1 MASFREL
8 PPFANILIAVVLA
21 AAVVAGGWF
30 IPGSPLNT
38 KQGELETTNKEI
50 AELRPQ
56 VQALEVI
63 ERQHAE
69 LKAQV
74 AGLEKQLEVLKT
86 IVPEEKDVDEFI
98 RMLHAS
104 AASSNVEIRRITSKP
119 VVAKEFYN
127 ELPFEIEFDGP
138 YYSVM
143 GFFAKLGQLSRIIN
157 VSDLAF
163 MNLDRAKE
171 RGGLK
176 YPIRPGTSVVATC
189 VATTF
194 FTKMDQPVVAPGKA
208 GQVPGRPGTPPAKR

>member
-38 KQGELETTNKEI
+38 KHGELQAANSQI
-50 AELRPQ
+50 ATLKPQ

-98 RMLHAS
+98 RMVHAS

-143 GFFAKLGQLSRIIN
+143 AFFAKLGQLSRIIN

-171 RGGLK
+171 KGGVK
-176 YPIRPGTSVVATC
+176 YPVRPGTSVIATC

-194 FTKMDQPVVAPGKA
+194 FTKTDQPAAAPGKTGQAPGKA
-208 GQVPGRPGTPPAKR
+208 ATPPAKK

>member
-8 PPFANILIAVVLA
+8 PPMMNILLALLLAVG
-21 AAVVAGGWF
+21 VVGAGLY
-30 IPGSPLNT
+30 IPGSPLKT
-38 KQGELETTNKEI
+38 QQDEI
-50 AELRPQ
+50 AKADQAIADLEPQ
-56 VQALEVI
+56 VRQLEDY
-63 ERQHAE
+63 ERRHAD

-74 AGLEKQLEVLKT
+74 AGLEKQLEVLRT
-86 IVPEEKDVDEFI
+86 IVPEEKDVDDFI

-157 VSDLAF
+157 VSDLSF
-163 MNLDRAKE
+163 SSLDRAKE
-171 RGGLK
+171 KGGPK
-176 YPIRPGTSVVATC
+176 FPVRPGTSVIATC
-189 VATTF
+189 TATTF
-194 FTKMDQPVVAPGKA
+194 FTKVEPEAAGKQPGKTPGKA
-208 GQVPGRPGTPPAKR
+208 PAPPAKR